1 MKKLT
6 VIITMVGVAFGA
18 NAQSIEPAVVASS
31 GTHFSNGTTQ
41 VSWTIGEPV
50 IATYDNGSNILTQ
63 GFHQTL
69 LTVTGIRET
78 EALLEGVTVYPN
90 PADYLLNVKFEVNQ
104 SNVSAMLFDAAGR
117 MITSEQIESGTTQ
130 HQLDLTGLSN
140 GTYLL
145 RLMTDEGLKAS
156 FNIQKVQ
163 Q

>member
-6 VIITMVGVAFGA
+6 SIIALVGASVGLH
-18 NAQSIEPAVVASS
+18 AQSITPDVVASA

-41 VSWTIGEPV
+41 LSWTIGEPV
-50 IATYDNGSNILTQ
+50 IATHDNGTNILTQ

-78 EALLEGVTVYPN
+78 EAVLEGVSVYPN
-90 PADYLLNVKFEVNQ
+90 PVDYLLNIKFDAK
-104 SNVSAMLFDAAGR
+104 SDDVSAILFDAAGR
-117 MITSEQIESGTTQ
+117 MVSSEQINSGTSQ
-130 HQLDLTGLSN
+130 HQLDLGGFAN

-145 RLMTDEGLKAS
+145 RLMTEEGLQAS